1 MTCNAVVT
9 GTQFLLA
16 ETLVTVHVISFS
28 IPDAQ
33 NICPYF
39 VSHMLVAHLMSSM
52 QVKHGLA
59 SAPSSW
65 ETDENSW
72 APNLDYTWSVRKVS
86 DL

>member
-1 MTCNAVVT
+1 M
-9 GTQFLLA
+9 A

-39 VSHMLVAHLMSSM
+39 VSHMLVAHLMSST
-52 QVKHGLA
+52 QVKHVLA
-59 SAPSSW
+59 STPFRW

-72 APNLDYTWSVRKVS
+72 VPNLDYMRDGPTF
-86 DL
+86 LN